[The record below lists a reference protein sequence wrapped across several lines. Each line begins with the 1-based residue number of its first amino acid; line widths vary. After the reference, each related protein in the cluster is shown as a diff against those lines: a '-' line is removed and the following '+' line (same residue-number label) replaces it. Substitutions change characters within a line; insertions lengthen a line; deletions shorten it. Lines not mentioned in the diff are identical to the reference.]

1 MLWYLKSKIFIE
13 SVINLSVCE
22 ADLFIDGQLQKRPG
36 GDKLGAVYQI
46 LDENTPRM
54 FSSLKRMLL
63 DYLQPSAV
71 QLVGNL
77 NDCLRRCFDRSRS
90 TVCRATSS
98 SSMPSLVPTILRAS
112 QSSNDSSDLDSPR
125 LPVRISPSSN
135 VQPAAEVALD
145 SVPSARPN
153 SIRPMTSV
161 VCLIE
166 YTASVQ
172 RSWHWLKPSIV
183 PHSLAMRSD
192 LASRVLG
199 VASANNCRDY
209 IFCPTAVLPDARS
222 GSVISFPKVLLQL
235 TDSKGQK
242 LDSREL
248 DNFKIDLSAPPSSAS
263 KGSVFRNTGYS
274 IRVRQYFLQIEAAVI
289 AAADNCWWY
298 MNDSGRLHFLF
309 FAAYFYMHFTLHFS
323 RSCLLPYSPDFSQK
337 MEDQWHSFQRDGA
350 SAVFMLNTLPGLR
363 WEINFLHMVQR
374 NVDVRH
380 RLLSSRLCR
389 SPCGADGQL
398 PPHRAPRRGHP
409 NQAETATC
417 SHLDRS

>member
-1 MLWYLKSKIFIE
+1 LKGLPLISFQVKTPDSFMLWYLKSKIFIE
-13 SVINLSVCE
+13 SVINLNVCE
-22 ADLFIDGQLQKRPG
+22 ADLFIDGQLQKRRSG
-36 GDKLGAVYQI
+36 HKLGAVYQI

-90 TVCRATSS
+90 TVCRLTSS
-98 SSMPSLVPTILRAS
+98 SSMPSLVPTILRSS
-112 QSSNDSSDLDSPR
+112 QSGNGSSDSEPDSPR
-125 LPVRISPSSN
+125 LPMRISPSSN

-145 SVPSARPN
+145 SVPSAGPN
-153 SIRPMTSV
+153 SIRLTTSV

-192 LASRVLG
+192 LVSRTGVLG
-199 VASANNCRDY
+199 VANANNCRDY

-222 GSVISFPKVLLQL
+222 GSVVSFPKVLLQL
-235 TDSKGQK
+235 TDSKGQQ

-248 DNFKIDLSAPPSSAS
+248 DNLKIDLSAAPSSAF

-274 IRVRQYFLQIEAAVI
+274 IRVRQYFLQIEAAVL
-289 AAADNCWWY
+289 AAADAFWWY
-298 MNDSGRLHFLF
+298 MNDSGRLRF
-309 FAAYFYMHFTLHFS
+309 FYF
-323 RSCLLPYSPDFSQK
+323 RSVFFHAFHTSLLVQLP
-337 MEDQWHSFQRDGA
+337 
-350 SAVFMLNTLPGLR
+350 SAVL
-363 WEINFLHMVQR
+363 
-374 NVDVRH
+374 
-380 RLLSSRLCR
+380 SRLQSNNGGSLAFVSAQWGERRVHAANLAWSEVADQLFAHGAAQCR
-389 SPCGADGQL
+389 CT
-398 PPHRAPRRGHP
+398 PPLALVAFMPLTH
-409 NQAETATC
+409 
-417 SHLDRS
+417 

>member
-13 SVINLSVCE
+13 SVINLNVCE
-22 ADLFIDGQLQKRPG
+22 ADLFIDGQLQTRRGAP
-36 GDKLGAVYQI
+36 KLGAVYQI

-90 TVCRATSS
+90 TVCRVTSS
-98 SSMPSLVPTILRAS
+98 TSIPSLVPTILRSS
-112 QSSNDSSDLDSPR
+112 QSGNDSSDAESDSPR
-125 LPVRISPSSN
+125 LPMRISPSSN
-135 VQPAAEVALD
+135 VQPAAEVTLD

-153 SIRPMTSV
+153 SIRLTTSV

-183 PHSLAMRSD
+183 PHSLTMRSD
-192 LASRVLG
+192 LVSRVLG
-199 VASANNCRDY
+199 VANANNCRDY

-235 TDSKGQK
+235 TDSKGQQ

-248 DNFKIDLSAPPSSAS
+248 DNFKIDLSAPPSSAF

-274 IRVRQYFLQIEAAVI
+274 IRVRQYFLQIEAAVL
-289 AAADNCWWY
+289 AAADEFWWY
-298 MNDSGRLHFLF
+298 MNDSGRLCCLYFCSVFLYAF
-309 FAAYFYMHFTLHFS
+309 HTSLLVQLPSAVLTGLQSENGGSLAFVSAQWGQRSVHAANLAWSEVGDQLFAHGPAQCRCTPPLALLAFMSLTLPS
-323 RSCLLPYSPDFSQK
+323 RRAATASS
-337 MEDQWHSFQRDGA
+337 RA
-350 SAVFMLNTLPGLR
+350 SAGTP
-363 WEINFLHMVQR
+363 
-374 NVDVRH
+374 
-380 RLLSSRLCR
+380 
-389 SPCGADGQL
+389 
-398 PPHRAPRRGHP
+398 
-409 NQAETATC
+409 
-417 SHLDRS
+417 

>member
-36 GDKLGAVYQI
+36 GHKLGAVYQI

-98 SSMPSLVPTILRAS
+98 SSMPSLMPTILRSS
-112 QSSNDSSDLDSPR
+112 QSSNDSSDSDSPR
-125 LPVRISPSSN
+125 LPMRISPSSN
-135 VQPAAEVALD
+135 VQPAAELALD

-153 SIRPMTSV
+153 SIRPTTSV

-289 AAADNCWWY
+289 AAADKCWWY
-298 MNDSGRLHFLF
+298 MNDGGRLHFLF
-309 FAAYFYMHFTLHFS
+309 FQRIFICISHFTSRAVACCHTRRTSVKKWRISGILFS
-323 RSCLLPYSPDFSQK
+323 AMGRAQCSCCIPCLVRGGRSTFCTWSSEMSMYATACSRRVYVAHLAEQTGSCRLIVRLG
-337 MEDQWHSFQRDGA
+337 ED
-350 SAVFMLNTLPGLR
+350 TLTKLK
-363 WEINFLHMVQR
+363 LK
-374 NVDVRH
+374 
-380 RLLSSRLCR
+380 L
-389 SPCGADGQL
+389 A
-398 PPHRAPRRGHP
+398 
-409 NQAETATC
+409 AT
-417 SHLDRS
+417 